1 MQKGLTSIKGGV
13 YSFLMIIFV
22 IPLLLF
28 AITGCEYS
36 NEPQQILIKSDTVT
50 LRWDQPDLAG
60 QIIINPILYY
70 NLYYRE
76 YGQFVWVKIATI
88 ESDEKTE
95 YVLYHSDF
103 GNGKYE
109 FAVDYVLSN
118 GKTSMLHSSRD
129 HTANPISGWIMH
141 WIGSD

>member
-50 LRWDQPDLAG
+50 LRWDPPDFEG
-60 QIIINPILYY
+60 KIITNPILYY
-70 NLYYRE
+70 RVFYRE
-76 YGQFVWVKIATI
+76 
-88 ESDEKTE
+88 
-95 YVLYHSDF
+95 
-103 GNGKYE
+103 
-109 FAVDYVLSN
+109 
-118 GKTSMLHSSRD
+118 
-129 HTANPISGWIMH
+129 
-141 WIGSD
+141 